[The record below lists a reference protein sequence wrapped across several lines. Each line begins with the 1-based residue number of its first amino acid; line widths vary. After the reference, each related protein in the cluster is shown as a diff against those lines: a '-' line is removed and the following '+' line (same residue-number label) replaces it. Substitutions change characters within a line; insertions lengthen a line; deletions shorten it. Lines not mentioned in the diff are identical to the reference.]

1 VLHAEHATR
10 AARTPCSPLPLPCT
24 YIPRE
29 EEDSDIVRVRDLV
42 VRETH
47 LWQLL
52 KGV

>member
-1 VLHAEHATR
+1 MPNTRREPPARPALLSLSHAPT
-10 AARTPCSPLPLPCT
+10 S
-24 YIPRE
+24 PRE